1 MAKKRGRTGHS
12 PTELRR
18 LEALPQR
25 YESWQVGARQLDMSV
40 QEAGRALRPWVLLV
54 ASGEGLILASE
65 VLPEAPGRA
74 EVWATLARG
83 MSSPLAGEPH
93 LPTTVQFA
101 DAGWA
106 EALRAPLEALN
117 VAAEVAE
124 MEGLDEALEGL
135 KANVRGGPPAG
146 LLDAEGVTPELVGG
160 VFDAAA
166 VFYRQAP
173 WKRVGERA
181 VEVISDRLEGGP
193 RYAVMMGQAG
203 LTAGLVLYDDYD
215 TLVRI
220 RDEYLAPGEAAAIT
234 AALAVIFG
242 TVDELVP
249 ADVEAMRAHH
259 WRVAGPYAYP
269 CIYRMEPGMVMR
281 PPTAA
286 ELELLEGCLRALP
299 EFARKKTRRLG
310 PAPFTVPGAAGDVA
324 LVLAWADG

>member
-1 MAKKRGRTGHS
+1 MAKKRGRAGPS
-12 PTELRR
+12 PAELRR

-25 YESWQVGARQLDMSV
+25 YEAWQVGGRQLDVSV
-40 QEAGRALRPWVLLV
+40 QEGGKSLRPWVLLV

-65 VLPEAPGRA
+65 VSPGPPGPA
-74 EVWATLARG
+74 QAWAALARG

-117 VAAEVAE
+117 VAAEVTE
-124 MEGLDEALEGL
+124 LEGIEEALEGL
-135 KANVRGGPPAG
+135 NSNVRGGPPAG

-166 VFYRQAP
+166 VFYQQAP

-181 VEVISDRLEGGP
+181 VEVRSDRLEGGP

-203 LTAGLVLYDDYD
+203 LTAGLVLYDDYE
-215 TLVRI
+215 TLVHI
-220 RDEYLAPGEAAAIT
+220 REEDLPPGEAAAIT

-242 TVDELVP
+242 SADDLVP
-249 ADVEAMRAHH
+249 ADVEAMREHH
-259 WRVAGPYAYP
+259 WRVAGPHAYP

-281 PPTAA
+281 PPAAA

-310 PAPFTVPGAAGDVA
+310 PAPLTVPGATGDVA